1 MIYGRKM
8 MLVSPEEGE
17 VMRTQSQP
25 APQQREQT
33 QALALEPVDSILTL
47 DTEMQRILT
56 LPIKSDFEKWSMYKQ
71 VLQKFVNKLREK
83 RVSDDKTEPQ
93 EIQSSETVEQPTREE
108 VPRHVD
114 ENAGY
119 NRILA
124 DSFVR
129 ETDKTKARVLINI
142 LKRAEGVKWDDTGRI
157 FVRDH
162 LLKSS
167 LHQLVHSTLRPSRT
181 RPHGWDEFQALLTK
195 LNVPATY
202 LKSLKTEPTRKKHG
216 SVLSKWRPY

>member
-1 MIYGRKM
+1 MIHGRKM
-8 MLVSPEEGE
+8 MLMSPEEAE
-17 VMRTQSQP
+17 QARTRPQEPPQSHS
-25 APQQREQT
+25 

-47 DTEMQRILT
+47 DTEMQRILS
-56 LPIKSDFEKWSMYKQ
+56 LPIKSDFEKWSLYKQ

-83 RVSDDKTEPQ
+83 RASEDKIEPQ
-93 EIQSSETVEQPTREE
+93 EVQSADTLEQPTREE
-108 VPRHVD
+108 VPRQVD
-114 ENAGY
+114 ANAGY

-142 LKRAEGVKWDDTGRI
+142 LKRAEGVKWDETGRLS
-157 FVRDH
+157 VRDH

-167 LHQLVHSTLRPSRT
+167 LHQLVHSTLRPSRA

-202 LKSLKTEPTRKKHG
+202 LKSLKTEPSGKKHG
-216 SVLSKWRPY
+216 QVLNKWRPY